1 MIYKQIIKRLESMA
15 NPVNV
20 AGMARFGINPHNTL
34 GISVTDLRKIAK
46 EVGKDHGLAQQLW
59 RSGIHE
65 ARILAT
71 LVDVPQMV
79 TEAQMEEWVKDF
91 DSWDVCDS
99 CCMNLFRKTDYAY
112 NKACEWGEREEE
124 FIKRAGFAL
133 MATLAV
139 HDKKA
144 DDGVFQSLLSIIER
158 EAGDERNYVKKAVN
172 WALRQIG
179 KRNRRCNSLAVEAAE
194 RIEKAGLKSGRWIAR
209 DALRELRDR
218 KVLGRLKG

>member
-1 MIYKQIIKRLESMA
+1 MVYEQIIKRLESMA

-34 GISVTDLRKIAK
+34 GISMTYLRQIAK

-59 RSGIHE
+59 RSEIHE

-71 LVDVPQMV
+71 LVDTPLLV

-91 DSWDVCDS
+91 DSWDVCDA
-99 CCMNLFRKTDYAY
+99 CCMNLFRKTDYTYA
-112 NKACEWGEREEE
+112 KALEWSEREGE
-124 FIKRAGFAL
+124 FIKRAGFAM

-144 DDGVFQSLLSIIER
+144 DDGVFQALLPIVER
-158 EAGDERNYVKKAVN
+158 EAWDERNFVRKAVN

-179 KRNRRCNSLAVEAAE
+179 KRNRHCNSLAVEAAE
-194 RIEKAGLKSGRWIAR
+194 RIEKTGSKSGRWIAR
-209 DALRELRDR
+209 DALRELKDG
-218 KVLGRLKG
+218 KVLGRLKA